1 MAKGSQLRDYQTA
14 ILARLEDAK
23 KAGATAQ
30 AGYLGVV
37 IGSKNVLVNLQEISE
52 TLPVSGIHRVPVVKP
67 WFLGVAN
74 VRGVLY
80 AINDLAQMLEH
91 TYTNISSEARLLLM
105 NEAITSN
112 VAFVVDRMI
121 GLRKLDEMKP
131 NEMKLGEMKP
141 GDKAAEESVCLK
153 AQTYQ
158 DEDNQIW
165 YMLDC
170 DKLVRSKEF
179 AVPNVV

>member
-1 MAKGSQLRDYQTA
+1 MAKGSQLREYQTS

-23 KAGATAQ
+23 KAGAELQ

-52 TLPVSGIHRVPVVKP
+52 TLPIFDIHRVPVVKP

-91 TYTNISSEARLLLM
+91 TFTILSSEARLLLI
-105 NEAITSN
+105 NDTVTSN
-112 VAFVVDRMI
+112 IAFVVDKMI
-121 GLRKLDEMKP
+121 GLRKLDEMKLS
-131 NEMKLGEMKP
+131 EEV
-141 GDKAAEESVCLK
+141 AEESVCLK
-153 AQTYQ
+153 LQTYR
-158 DEDNQIW
+158 DAENRIW
-165 YMLDC
+165 HMLDC

-179 AVPNVV
+179 AVPNIV

>member
-1 MAKGSQLRDYQTA
+1 MAKESQLREYQTS
-14 ILARLEDAK
+14 ILARLENAK
-23 KAGATAQ
+23 KAGAEAP

-52 TLPVSGIHRVPVVKP
+52 TLPIMDIHRVPIVKP

-80 AINDLAQMLEH
+80 AINDLAQMLEN
-91 TYTNISSEARLLLM
+91 TFTSISSNARLLL
-105 NEAITSN
+105 ISDTVTSN
-112 VAFVVDRMI
+112 VALVVDKMI

-131 NEMKLGEMKP
+131 GKET
-141 GDKAAEESVCLK
+141 AEKNICLK
-153 AQTYQ
+153 TQTYQ
-158 DEDNQIW
+158 DDENRIW

-179 AVPNVV
+179 ATPYMV

>member
-1 MAKGSQLRDYQTA
+1 MAKGSQLREYQTA

-23 KAGATAQ
+23 KAGAAAQ

-52 TLPVSGIHRVPVVKP
+52 TLPILDIHRVPVVKP
-67 WFLGVAN
+67 WFLGMAN

-80 AINDLAQMLEH
+80 AVNDLAQMLEH
-91 TYTNISSEARLLLM
+91 TFSSISSEARLLLIS
-105 NEAITSN
+105 EAITPN

-121 GLRKLDEMKP
+121 GLRKLDEMK
-131 NEMKLGEMKP
+131 LS
-141 GDKAAEESVCLK
+141 DDAAEESLCLK

-158 DEDNQIW
+158 DEDNQVW
-165 YMLDC
+165 HMLDC

-179 AVPNVV
+179 AIPNIV